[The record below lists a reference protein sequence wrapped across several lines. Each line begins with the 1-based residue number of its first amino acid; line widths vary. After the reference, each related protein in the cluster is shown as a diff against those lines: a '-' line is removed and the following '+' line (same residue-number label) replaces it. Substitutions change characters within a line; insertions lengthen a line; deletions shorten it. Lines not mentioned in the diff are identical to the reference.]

1 MALGLAPVR
10 LATLPMCMTEGGEV
24 AKRCGQY
31 RVDASTQPTTRGQNM
46 VQSEP
51 LSPPF
56 SAATPPEQTPLW
68 HRFRLFID
76 QSKNEPDPYFSTST
90 CPAKRSTAP
99 RSCGS
104 TTTALVTPAT
114 STAGRSSSDPRDQSS
129 PSRDPGLGRG
139 FFYWFCT
146 EVRGRRLRAAR
157 PRRGA
162 AGRVFAAAR
171 LAVRAGLAGV
181 MGCGGGAR
189 SRTPSGEVS
198 SPDSACCTPLPVST
212 IRGMSNATKWKIGRG
227 PRSRSTPSGV
237 VSRNRRNFR
246 HSTSA
251 RRRKTTFGSLA
262 LRISA

>member
-114 STAGRSSSDPRDQSS
+114 STAGRSGSDPRDQSS
-129 PSRDPGLGRG
+129 PSRDPGLGRD
-139 FFYWFCT
+139 FFVGSARKSG
-146 EVRGRRLRAAR
+146 EGGSAPPGRAK
-157 PRRGA
+157 
-162 AGRVFAAAR
+162 AR
-171 LAVRAGLAGV
+171 LAEYLRPRDWLSELA
-181 MGCGGGAR
+181 
-189 SRTPSGEVS
+189 
-198 SPDSACCTPLPVST
+198 
-212 IRGMSNATKWKIGRG
+212 
-227 PRSRSTPSGV
+227 
-237 VSRNRRNFR
+237 
-246 HSTSA
+246 
-251 RRRKTTFGSLA
+251 
-262 LRISA
+262 